1 VGPGR
6 VERFWLDTSLIL
18 RLLTNDP
25 PELAAKSLE
34 VFRGAEE
41 GRYILRVHP
50 LVVAESF
57 YTLRSFYQIPK
68 QEVSQALRA
77 LLDREGIEVLEEEAV
92 YLALQEAG
100 SGGLS
105 FVDAFLSHSAEAF
118 DDGVATLDEKLAKRA
133 TKILP

>member
-1 VGPGR
+1 MGPGR
-6 VERFWLDTSLIL
+6 IERFWLDTSLIL

-57 YTLRSFYQIPK
+57 YTLRSFYQVPK

-77 LLDREGIEVLEEEAV
+77 LLDRKGIEVWRKK
-92 YLALQEAG
+92 QCIWPFKRPG
-100 SGGLS
+100 R
-105 FVDAFLSHSAEAF
+105 VD
-118 DDGVATLDEKLAKRA
+118 
-133 TKILP
+133 